1 MIDQTSPLRTL
12 ALKSAAWYGASRIW
26 SQAVSWAVTI
36 VLARWLTPQDYGLF
50 AIALGLLVFLEL
62 LQEFGIGTVIVQ
74 NRDLSAQQL
83 NALFWLLAVVSFG
96 ATILVVLTSDFV
108 APFYAEPRLGRA
120 LKLLSLVFLV
130 NSVGTVPYSLLTKA
144 IDLRR
149 RSLAEAVGTAT
160 SAVTALL
167 LAYLGYGVWALIV
180 GHLARA
186 VSRNA
191 LLWAFAGWLPTLDAA
206 FLTLR
211 APLAFGLRMAT
222 AGVIANLSLPVNTM
236 ILARLQGAHSVGL
249 YTMAESVVEAP
260 HRVSTA
266 IVNQVSF
273 PVFSK
278 LQDEPAR
285 LSTYFLAISKC
296 LAIVALPVEVG
307 LVLVAPDVVPWVL
320 GEQWVEMIPVL
331 QILGFEALVVVLTL
345 TASPLLTARG
355 RARLF
360 LGRSML
366 SLLVQVV
373 ATLVGALF
381 SVTAVAIARLM
392 ASLPLRLSLLLPA
405 LRELDLSFATY
416 LRNMLAPILAT
427 GVMAAAVATV
437 RHVLMPDAL
446 RPEALVLSVT
456 TGALSY
462 TITLLCLDPGLVR
475 DFRAMAR
482 DLFSA
487 SEHP

>member
-1 MIDQTSPLRTL
+1 
-12 ALKSAAWYGASRIW
+12 
-26 SQAVSWAVTI
+26 
-36 VLARWLTPQDYGLF
+36 
-50 AIALGLLVFLEL
+50 
-62 LQEFGIGTVIVQ
+62 
-74 NRDLSAQQL
+74 
-83 NALFWLLAVVSFG
+83 
-96 ATILVVLTSDFV
+96 
-108 APFYAEPRLGRA
+108 
-120 LKLLSLVFLV
+120 
-130 NSVGTVPYSLLTKA
+130 
-144 IDLRR
+144 
-149 RSLAEAVGTAT
+149 
-160 SAVTALL
+160 
-167 LAYLGYGVWALIV
+167 
-180 GHLARA
+180 
-186 VSRNA
+186 
-191 LLWAFAGWLPTLDAA
+191 
-206 FLTLR
+206 
-211 APLAFGLRMAT
+211 
-222 AGVIANLSLPVNTM
+222 
-236 ILARLQGAHSVGL
+236 
-249 YTMAESVVEAP
+249 
-260 HRVSTA
+260 
-266 IVNQVSF
+266 
-273 PVFSK
+273 
-278 LQDEPAR
+278 
-285 LSTYFLAISKC
+285 
-296 LAIVALPVEVG
+296 
-307 LVLVAPDVVPWVL
+307 
-320 GEQWVEMIPVL
+320 MIPVL

-446 RPEALVLSVT
+446 RPEALVFSVT